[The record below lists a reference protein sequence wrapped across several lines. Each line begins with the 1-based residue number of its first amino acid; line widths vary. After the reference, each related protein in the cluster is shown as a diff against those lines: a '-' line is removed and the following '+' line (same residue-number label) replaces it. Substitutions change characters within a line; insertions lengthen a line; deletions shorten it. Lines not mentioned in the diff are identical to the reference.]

1 MISCIYTFIV
11 FCNPSVA
18 FRVSVYIMAI
28 PVIIE
33 VETSDS
39 DKENEEPGQEQVVT
53 GHTASF
59 EAIRSGEISRFCS
72 PNLNLKRLCLD
83 DHPTRTGVPGLSPM
97 FGEFSL

>member
-1 MISCIYTFIV
+1 
-11 FCNPSVA
+11 
-18 FRVSVYIMAI
+18 MAI

-59 EAIRSGEISRFCS
+59 EAIRSGEISRLYS
-72 PNLNLKRLCLD
+72 PNLQRLCLE

>member
-1 MISCIYTFIV
+1 
-11 FCNPSVA
+11 
-18 FRVSVYIMAI
+18 MAI

-39 DKENEEPGQEQVVT
+39 DKENEEPGQEQEQVVT

-59 EAIRSGEISRFCS
+59 EAIRSGKISRLCS
-72 PNLNLKRLCLD
+72 LNRNLKRLCLD

-97 FGEFSL
+97 FGEFNL